1 MNSRHRGGVNLSPR
15 WHEDVTAVTGK
26 RHRGDSCFLILRFK
40 VDFILDCDFQA
51 TSPVGSPASWRGT
64 LCRRCGCR

>member
-15 WHEDVTAVTGK
+15 WHEDVTAVTEK

-40 VDFILDCDFQA
+40 VDSILDCGLSSYF
-51 TSPVGSPASWRGT
+51 T
-64 LCRRCGCR
+64 CRFTCIVARYSLPSVWV